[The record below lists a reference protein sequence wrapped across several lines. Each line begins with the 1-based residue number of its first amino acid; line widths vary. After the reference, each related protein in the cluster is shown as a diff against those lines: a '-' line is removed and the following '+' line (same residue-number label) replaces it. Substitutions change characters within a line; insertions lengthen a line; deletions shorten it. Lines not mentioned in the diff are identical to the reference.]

1 MLRFSDGVNLDTSGP
16 LRALHLADGWY
27 VLGGGM
33 SIPVASNEEAAETIR
48 QMTEHGVRNEDGER
62 QPTHD
67 A

>member
-33 SIPVASNEEAAETIR
+33 SIPVASSEEAAETIR
-48 QMTEHGVRNEDGER
+48 QMEVRNEDGER